1 MIKKERL
8 NRSPVAASIFG
19 NDTPKH
25 GPKIIV
31 IVFSMAHITCDTSF
45 MQKFSVPAA
54 YARGISCQYRPK
66 KIHSYMRVFLS
77 KDQINCHC

>member
-1 MIKKERL
+1 MIKKESL

-31 IVFSMAHITCDTSF
+31 IVFSMAHIPTCDTSF

-54 YARGISCQYRPK
+54 YARESHMPI
-66 KIHSYMRVFLS
+66 
-77 KDQINCHC
+77 